1 MTGVQTCALPICF
14 PVTIGG
20 AGEIGMNLNLFGY
33 GKPGEYKWIIV
44 DIGVTFSD
52 DNIPGIEVIL
62 PNPEFIANQKE
73 NLLGIVL
80 THAHEDHV
88 GAIAHLWPMLECP
101 IYATPFTA
109 AIVREKFKELKINIG
124 SHLKIIKLGGNVKLG
139 AFDIDYVTLTH
150 SILEPNGLA
159 ITTPEGVV
167 LHTADWKI
175 DDDPLI
181 GDKTDVKKLSEL
193 GKKGVLAMVC
203 DSTNIFNLGSSGSE
217 SLVRTGLLTVLEKM
231 KNRIVITS
239 FASNVARMETVFK
252 VAEKIGRQVCLVGR
266 SMNRIYQLARQCN
279 YLQDIKNPVDVR
291 DAKKIPK
298 NKMVFLCTGSQG
310 EQRAALARIANGTHP
325 DLHLENGDNV
335 IFSSR
340 IIPGN
345 EKRLFKIFNDFS
357 KNNINV
363 LSEENS
369 MIHVSGH
376 PAREDLKKMYNWVK
390 PKILI
395 PVHGEQRHMAEHI
408 NFAKEMGVK
417 FPVKVNNGEIIRL
430 APGEPEVVDK
440 VTWGRV
446 YLDGKILI
454 DNDSKVLKDRRNIAA
469 NGYMEITVLISK
481 NGQLKNNPI
490 ITLKGIPLNEED
502 ESEIEYDLEDIVMD
516 TCKTFNLNNSKQEKN
531 LIDTL
536 KGNCRKL
543 INDKSGKKPLVNINL
558 VRL

>member
-1 MTGVQTCALPICF
+1 MVKSVHELVYCSL
-14 PVTIGG
+14 GG

-33 GKPGEYKWIIV
+33 GKPGEYKWIMV

-62 PNPEFIANQKE
+62 PNPEFIVDQRE

-109 AIVREKFKELKINIG
+109 AIVREKFKELKINIVN
-124 SHLKIIKLGGNVKLG
+124 HLKIVKLGGNVKLG
-139 AFDIDYVTLTH
+139 TFDIDYVTLTH
-150 SILEPNGLA
+150 SILEPSGLA
-159 ITTPEGVV
+159 ITTPEGVI

-181 GDKTDVKKLSEL
+181 GEKTDIEKLTDI

-217 SLVRTGLLTVLEKM
+217 SLVRTGLFTVLEKM
-231 KNRIVITS
+231 KNRVVITC

-279 YLQDIKNPVDVR
+279 YLQDIKVPIDVR
-291 DAKKIPK
+291 DSKKIPK
-298 NKMVFLCTGSQG
+298 NKIIFLCTGSQG

-325 DLHLENGDNV
+325 DLHLEKDDNV

-357 KNNINV
+357 KNDINV

-376 PAREDLKKMYNWVK
+376 PAREDLKKMYNWIK

-408 NFAKEMGVK
+408 NFAKEMGIK
-417 FPVKVNNGEIIRL
+417 FPIKASNGEIIRL
-430 APGEPEVVDK
+430 SPGEPKVIDK

-446 YLDGKILI
+446 YLDGKVLI
-454 DNDSKVLKDRRNIAA
+454 DNDSPVLKERKNMAA

-481 NGQLKNNPI
+481 NGQIKNNPV
-490 ITLKGIPLNEED
+490 ITIKGIPLIEED
-502 ESEIEYDLEDIVMD
+502 ASEIEYDLEDIVMD

-536 KGNCRKL
+536 RGNCRKL

>member
-1 MTGVQTCALPICF
+1 MAKGGQELVYCSL
-14 PVTIGG
+14 GG

-62 PNPEFIANQKE
+62 PNPEFIVNQKE

-124 SHLKIIKLGGNVKLG
+124 NHLKIVKLSGNVKLG
-139 AFDIDYVTLTH
+139 VFDIDYVTLTH

-159 ITTPEGVV
+159 ITTPEGLV
-167 LHTADWKI
+167 LHTADFKI

-181 GDKTDVKKLSEL
+181 GEKTDVKKLTEL
-193 GKKGVLAMVC
+193 GKKGVLAMIC
-203 DSTNIFNLGSSGSE
+203 DSTNIFNLGSTGSE
-217 SLVRTGLLTVLEKM
+217 SSVRTGLLTVLEKM

-279 YLQDIKNPVDVR
+279 YLQDIKVPIDVR

-298 NKMVFLCTGSQG
+298 NKIVFLCTGSQG

-325 DLHLENGDNV
+325 DLYLEKGDNV

-345 EKRLFKIFNDFS
+345 EKKLYKIFNDLS
-357 KNNINV
+357 KSEINV

-369 MIHVSGH
+369 IIHVSGH
-376 PAREDLKKMYNWVK
+376 PAREDLKKMYNWAK

-430 APGEPEVVDK
+430 APGEPQVIDK
-440 VTWGRV
+440 VTSGRV
-446 YLDGKILI
+446 YLDGKVLI
-454 DNDSKVLKDRRNIAA
+454 DNDSPVLKERRNMAA

-481 NGQLKNNPI
+481 NGQIKNNPI
-490 ITLKGIPLNEED
+490 ITLKGIPLIEED
-502 ESEIEYDLEDIVMD
+502 ESEIEYDLEDVVMD

-558 VRL
+558 VRF

>member
-1 MTGVQTCALPICF
+1 MAKSGQELVYCSL
-14 PVTIGG
+14 GG

-490 ITLKGIPLNEED
+490 ITLKGIPLNEYD

>member
-1 MTGVQTCALPICF
+1 MAKSGQELVYCSL
-14 PVTIGG
+14 GG

-502 ESEIEYDLEDIVMD
+502 ESEIEYDLEDVVMD

>member
-1 MTGVQTCALPICF
+1 MVKGGQELVYCSL
-14 PVTIGG
+14 GG

-62 PNPEFIANQKE
+62 PNPEFIADQKE

-124 SHLKIIKLGGNVKLG
+124 SHLKIVKLGGNVKLG

-181 GDKTDVKKLSEL
+181 GEKTDIKKLTEI

-217 SLVRTGLLTVLEKM
+217 SLVRTGLFTVLEKM

-279 YLQDIKNPVDVR
+279 YLQDIKVPIDVR
-291 DAKKIPK
+291 DSKKIPK
-298 NKMVFLCTGSQG
+298 NKIVFLCTGSQG

-325 DLHLENGDNV
+325 DLQLEKDDNV

-357 KNNINV
+357 KNDINV

-376 PAREDLKKMYNWVK
+376 PAREDLKKMYNWIK

-408 NFAKEMGVK
+408 NFAREMGVK
-417 FPVKVNNGEIIRL
+417 FPIKVSNGEIIRL
-430 APGEPEVVDK
+430 SPGEPKVVDK
-440 VTWGRV
+440 VTWGRI
-446 YLDGKILI
+446 YLDGKVLI
-454 DNDSKVLKDRRNIAA
+454 DNDSPVLKERRNMAA

-481 NGQLKNNPI
+481 NGQIKNNPV
-490 ITLKGIPLNEED
+490 ITLKGIPLIDED
-502 ESEIEYDLEDIVMD
+502 ASEIEYDLEDIVMD

>member
-1 MTGVQTCALPICF
+1 MAKGGQELVYCSL
-14 PVTIGG
+14 GG

-62 PNPEFIANQKE
+62 PNPEFIVNQKE

-109 AIVREKFKELKINIG
+109 AIIREKFKELKINIG
-124 SHLKIIKLGGNVKLG
+124 NHLKIVKLSGNVKLG
-139 AFDIDYVTLTH
+139 VFDIDYVTLTH

-159 ITTPEGVV
+159 ISTPEGLV
-167 LHTADWKI
+167 LHTADFKI

-181 GDKTDVKKLSEL
+181 GEKTDAKKLTEL
-193 GKKGVLAMVC
+193 GKKGVLAMIC
-203 DSTNIFNLGSSGSE
+203 DSTNIFNLGSTGSE
-217 SLVRTGLLTVLEKM
+217 SSVRTGLLTVLEKM

-279 YLQDIKNPVDVR
+279 YLQEIKVPIDVR

-298 NKMVFLCTGSQG
+298 NKIVFLCTGSQG

-325 DLHLENGDNV
+325 DLHLEKGDNV

-345 EKRLFKIFNDFS
+345 EKKLYKIFNDLS
-357 KNNINV
+357 KSEINV

-376 PAREDLKKMYNWVK
+376 PAREDLKKMYNWAK

-430 APGEPEVVDK
+430 APGEPQVIDK
-440 VTWGRV
+440 VTSGRV
-446 YLDGKILI
+446 YLDGKVLI
-454 DNDSKVLKDRRNIAA
+454 DNDSPVLKERRNMAA

-481 NGQLKNNPI
+481 NGQIKNNPI
-490 ITLKGIPLNEED
+490 ITLKGIPLIEED
-502 ESEIEYDLEDIVMD
+502 ESEIEYDLEDVVMD

-558 VRL
+558 VRF

>member
-1 MTGVQTCALPICF
+1 MAKGGQELVYCSL
-14 PVTIGG
+14 GG

-124 SHLKIIKLGGNVKLG
+124 SHLKIVKLGGNVKLG

-175 DDDPLI
+175 DEDPLI
-181 GDKTDVKKLSEL
+181 GEKTDVKKLTEL

-252 VAEKIGRQVCLVGR
+252 VAEKIGRHVCLVGR
-266 SMNRIYQLARQCN
+266 SMNRIYELARQCN
-279 YLQDIKNPVDVR
+279 YLQDIKVPIDVR
-291 DAKKIPK
+291 DSKKMPK

-325 DLHLENGDNV
+325 DLHLEKDDNV

-345 EKRLFKIFNDFS
+345 EKRLYKIFNDFS
-357 KNNINV
+357 KSEINV

-376 PAREDLKKMYNWVK
+376 PAREDLKKMYSWVK
-390 PKILI
+390 PKIVI

-417 FPVKVNNGEIIRL
+417 FPVKVSNGEIVRL
-430 APGEPEVVDK
+430 SPGEPQLVDK

-446 YLDGKILI
+446 YLDGKVLI
-454 DNDSKVLKDRRNIAA
+454 DNDSHVLKERRNMAA

-481 NGQLKNNPI
+481 NGQIKNNPI
-490 ITLKGIPLNEED
+490 ITLKGIPLIEED
-502 ESEIEYDLEDIVMD
+502 ESEIEYDLEDVVMD
-516 TCKTFNLNNSKQEKN
+516 TCKNFNLNNSKQEKN

-558 VRL
+558 VRF

>member
-1 MTGVQTCALPICF
+1 MAKSGQELVYCSL
-14 PVTIGG
+14 GG

-266 SMNRIYQLARQCN
+266 SMNRIYQIARQCN

>member
-1 MTGVQTCALPICF
+1 MVKGGQELVYCSL
-14 PVTIGG
+14 GG

-33 GKPGEYKWIIV
+33 WKPGEYKWIIV

-109 AIVREKFKELKINIG
+109 AIVREKFKEKKINIG
-124 SHLKIIKLGGNVKLG
+124 SHLKIVKLGGNVKLG

-175 DDDPLI
+175 DEDPLI
-181 GDKTDVKKLSEL
+181 GEKTDVKKLTEL

-252 VAEKIGRQVCLVGR
+252 VAEKIGRHVCLVGR
-266 SMNRIYQLARQCN
+266 SMNRIYELARQCN
-279 YLQDIKNPVDVR
+279 YLQDIKVPIDVR
-291 DAKKIPK
+291 DSKKMPK

-325 DLHLENGDNV
+325 DLHLEKDDNV

-345 EKRLFKIFNDFS
+345 EKRLYKIFNDFS
-357 KNNINV
+357 KSEINV

-417 FPVKVNNGEIIRL
+417 FPIKVSNGEIIRL
-430 APGEPEVVDK
+430 APGEPQVVDK
-440 VTWGRV
+440 VTSGRV
-446 YLDGKILI
+446 YLDGKVLI
-454 DNDSKVLKDRRNIAA
+454 DNDSPVLKERRNMAA

-481 NGQLKNNPI
+481 NGQIKNNPI
-490 ITLKGIPLNEED
+490 ITLKGIPFIEED
-502 ESEIEYDLEDIVMD
+502 ASEIEYDLEDVVMD
-516 TCKTFNLNNSKQEKN
+516 TCKSFNLNNSKQEKN

-543 INDKSGKKPLVNINL
+543 INDKSGKKPFVNINL
-558 VRL
+558 VRF

>member
-1 MTGVQTCALPICF
+1 MAKGGQELVYCSL
-14 PVTIGG
+14 GG

-109 AIVREKFKELKINIG
+109 AIVREKFKEKKINIG
-124 SHLKIIKLGGNVKLG
+124 SHLKIVKLGGNVKLG

-175 DDDPLI
+175 DEDPLI
-181 GDKTDVKKLSEL
+181 GEKTDVKKLTEL

-252 VAEKIGRQVCLVGR
+252 VAEKIGRHVCLVGR
-266 SMNRIYQLARQCN
+266 SMNRIYELARQCN
-279 YLQDIKNPVDVR
+279 YLQDIKVPIDVR
-291 DAKKIPK
+291 DSKKMPK

-325 DLHLENGDNV
+325 DLHLEKDDNV

-345 EKRLFKIFNDFS
+345 EKRLYKIFNDFS
-357 KNNINV
+357 KSEINV

-417 FPVKVNNGEIIRL
+417 FPIKVSNGEIIRL
-430 APGEPEVVDK
+430 APGEPQVVDK
-440 VTWGRV
+440 VTSGRV
-446 YLDGKILI
+446 YLDGKVLI
-454 DNDSKVLKDRRNIAA
+454 DNDSPVLKERRNMAA

-481 NGQLKNNPI
+481 NGQIKNNPI
-490 ITLKGIPLNEED
+490 ITLKGIPFIEED
-502 ESEIEYDLEDIVMD
+502 ASEIEYDLEDVVMD
-516 TCKTFNLNNSKQEKN
+516 TCKSFNLNNSKQEKN

-536 KGNCRKL
+536 KGNCRKI
-543 INDKSGKKPLVNINL
+543 INDKSGKKPFVNINL
-558 VRL
+558 VRF

>member
-1 MTGVQTCALPICF
+1 MAKSGQELVYCSL
-14 PVTIGG
+14 GG

-33 GKPGEYKWIIV
+33 GKPGDYKWIIV

-62 PNPEFIANQKE
+62 PNPEFIVNQKE

-109 AIVREKFKELKINIG
+109 AIVKEKFKEQKINIG
-124 SHLKIIKLGGNVKLG
+124 NHLKVVKLGGNVKLDE
-139 AFDIDYVTLTH
+139 FDIDYVTLTH
-150 SILEPNGLA
+150 SILEPCGLA
-159 ITTPEGVV
+159 ITTPEGIV

-175 DDDPLI
+175 DDNPLI
-181 GDKTDVKKLSEL
+181 GEKTDVKKLTEL

-252 VAEKIGRQVCLVGR
+252 VAEKIGRKVCLVGR
-266 SMNRIYQLARQCN
+266 SMGRIYQLARQCN
-279 YLQDIKNPVDVR
+279 YLQDIETPIDVR
-291 DAKKIPK
+291 DSKKIPK
-298 NKMVFLCTGSQG
+298 NKIIYLCTGSQG
-310 EQRAALARIANGTHP
+310 EQRAALSRIANGTHP
-325 DLHLENGDNV
+325 DVHLEKNDNV

-357 KNNINV
+357 KSEIQV

-376 PAREDLKKMYNWVK
+376 PAREDLKKMYGWVK
-390 PKILI
+390 PKIAI

-417 FPVKVNNGEIIRL
+417 YPVKINNGEIVRL
-430 APGEPEVVDK
+430 APGEPQVVDK
-440 VTWGRV
+440 VTWGRI
-446 YLDGKILI
+446 YLDGKVLI
-454 DNDSKVLKDRRNIAA
+454 TNDSQILKERRNMAA
-469 NGYMEITVLISK
+469 NGYMEITILIK
-481 NGQLKNNPI
+481 NGQIKNNPI
-490 ITLKGIPLNEED
+490 ITLKGIPLLEED
-502 ESEIEYDLEDIVMD
+502 AAEIEYDLEDIVMD
-516 TCKTFNLNNSKQEKN
+516 TCKTFNLNNSKQERN
-531 LIDTL
+531 IIDTL

-543 INDKSGKKPLVNINL
+543 ISEKSGKKPLVNINL
-558 VRL
+558 IRL

>member
-1 MTGVQTCALPICF
+1 MAKGGQELVYCSL
-14 PVTIGG
+14 GG

-33 GKPGEYKWIIV
+33 GKPGEYKWIVV

-124 SHLKIIKLGGNVKLG
+124 SHLKIVKLGGNVKLG

-181 GDKTDVKKLSEL
+181 GEKTDVKKLTEL

-217 SLVRTGLLTVLEKM
+217 SLVRTGLSTVLEKM

-279 YLQDIKNPVDVR
+279 YLQDIKVPIDVR

-325 DLHLENGDNV
+325 DLHLEKDDNV

-345 EKRLFKIFNDFS
+345 EKRLYKIFNDFS
-357 KNNINV
+357 KSEINV

-376 PAREDLKKMYNWVK
+376 PAREDLKKMYSWVK
-390 PKILI
+390 PKIVI

-417 FPVKVNNGEIIRL
+417 FPVKVSNGEIIRL
-430 APGEPEVVDK
+430 APGEPQVVDK

-446 YLDGKILI
+446 YLDGKVLI
-454 DNDSKVLKDRRNIAA
+454 DNDSHVLKERRNMAA

-481 NGQLKNNPI
+481 NGQIKNNPI
-490 ITLKGIPLNEED
+490 ITLKGIPLIQED
-502 ESEIEYDLEDIVMD
+502 ESEIEYDLEDVVMD
-516 TCKTFNLNNSKQEKN
+516 TCKNFNLNNSKQEKN

-558 VRL
+558 VRF

>member
-1 MTGVQTCALPICF
+1 MVKGGQELVYCSL
-14 PVTIGG
+14 GG

-62 PNPEFIANQKE
+62 PNPEFIVDQKE

-124 SHLKIIKLGGNVKLG
+124 SHLKIVKLGGNVKLEH
-139 AFDIDYVTLTH
+139 FDIDYVTLTH

-181 GDKTDVKKLSEL
+181 GEKTDVKKLTDI

-217 SLVRTGLLTVLEKM
+217 NLVRTGLFTVLEKM

-252 VAEKIGRQVCLVGR
+252 VAEKVGRQVCLVGR

-279 YLQDIKNPVDVR
+279 YLQDIKVPIDVR
-291 DAKKIPK
+291 DSKKIPK
-298 NKMVFLCTGSQG
+298 NKIVFLCTGSQG

-325 DLHLENGDNV
+325 DLQLEKDDNV

-357 KNNINV
+357 KNDINV

-376 PAREDLKKMYNWVK
+376 PAREDLKKMYNWIK

-417 FPVKVNNGEIIRL
+417 FPIKVSNGEIIRL
-430 APGEPEVVDK
+430 SPGEPKVIDK

-446 YLDGKILI
+446 YLDGKVLI
-454 DNDSKVLKDRRNIAA
+454 DNDSPVLKERRNMAA

-481 NGQLKNNPI
+481 NGQIKNNPV
-490 ITLKGIPLNEED
+490 ITLKGIPLIEED
-502 ESEIEYDLEDIVMD
+502 ASEIEYDLEDIVMN

>member
-1 MTGVQTCALPICF
+1 MAKGGQELVYCSL
-14 PVTIGG
+14 GG

-109 AIVREKFKELKINIG
+109 AIVREKFKEKKINIG
-124 SHLKIIKLGGNVKLG
+124 SHLKIVKLGGNVKLG

-175 DDDPLI
+175 DEDPLI
-181 GDKTDVKKLSEL
+181 GEKTDVKKLTEL

-252 VAEKIGRQVCLVGR
+252 VAEKIGRHVCLVGR
-266 SMNRIYQLARQCN
+266 SMNRIYELARQCN
-279 YLQDIKNPVDVR
+279 YLQDIKVPIDVR
-291 DAKKIPK
+291 DSKKMPK

-325 DLHLENGDNV
+325 DLHLEKDDNV

-345 EKRLFKIFNDFS
+345 EKRLYKIFNDFS
-357 KNNINV
+357 KSEINV

-417 FPVKVNNGEIIRL
+417 FPIKVSNGEIIRL
-430 APGEPEVVDK
+430 APGEPQVVDK
-440 VTWGRV
+440 VTSGRV
-446 YLDGKILI
+446 YLDGKVLI
-454 DNDSKVLKDRRNIAA
+454 DNDSPVLKERRNMAA

-481 NGQLKNNPI
+481 NSQIKNNPI
-490 ITLKGIPLNEED
+490 ITLKGIPFIDED
-502 ESEIEYDLEDIVMD
+502 ASEIEYDLEDVVMD
-516 TCKTFNLNNSKQEKN
+516 TCKSFNLNNSKQEKN

-543 INDKSGKKPLVNINL
+543 INDKSGKKPFVNINL
-558 VRL
+558 VRF

>member
-1 MTGVQTCALPICF
+1 MAKGGQELVYCSL
-14 PVTIGG
+14 GG

-33 GKPGEYKWIIV
+33 GKPGEYKWIVV

-175 DDDPLI
+175 DEDPLI
-181 GDKTDVKKLSEL
+181 GEKTDVKKLTEL

-279 YLQDIKNPVDVR
+279 YLQDIKVPIDVR

-325 DLHLENGDNV
+325 DLHLEKDDNV

-345 EKRLFKIFNDFS
+345 EKRLYKIFNDFS
-357 KNNINV
+357 KSEINV

-376 PAREDLKKMYNWVK
+376 PAREDLKKMYSWVK
-390 PKILI
+390 PKIVI

-417 FPVKVNNGEIIRL
+417 FPVKVSNGEIIRL
-430 APGEPEVVDK
+430 APGEPQVVDK

-446 YLDGKILI
+446 YLDGKVLI
-454 DNDSKVLKDRRNIAA
+454 DNDSHVLKERRNMAA

-481 NGQLKNNPI
+481 NGQIKNNPI
-490 ITLKGIPLNEED
+490 ITLKGIPLIQED
-502 ESEIEYDLEDIVMD
+502 ESEIEYDLEDVVMD
-516 TCKTFNLNNSKQEKN
+516 TCKNFNLNNSKQEKN

-558 VRL
+558 VRF

>member
-1 MTGVQTCALPICF
+1 MAKGGQELVYCSL
-14 PVTIGG
+14 GG

-33 GKPGEYKWIIV
+33 GKPGEYKWIVV

-124 SHLKIIKLGGNVKLG
+124 SHLKIVKLGGNVKLG

-181 GDKTDVKKLSEL
+181 GEKTDVKKLTEL

-279 YLQDIKNPVDVR
+279 YLQDIKVPIDVR

-325 DLHLENGDNV
+325 DLHLEKDDNV

-345 EKRLFKIFNDFS
+345 EKRLYKIFNDFS
-357 KNNINV
+357 KSEINV

-376 PAREDLKKMYNWVK
+376 PAREDLKKMYSWVK
-390 PKILI
+390 PKIVI

-417 FPVKVNNGEIIRL
+417 FPVKVSNGEIIRL
-430 APGEPEVVDK
+430 APGEPQVVDK

-446 YLDGKILI
+446 YLDGKVLI
-454 DNDSKVLKDRRNIAA
+454 DNDSHVLKERRNMAA

-481 NGQLKNNPI
+481 NGQIKNNPI
-490 ITLKGIPLNEED
+490 ITLKGIPLIEED
-502 ESEIEYDLEDIVMD
+502 ESEIEYDLEDVVMD
-516 TCKTFNLNNSKQEKN
+516 TCKNFNLNNSKQEKN

-558 VRL
+558 VRF

>member
-1 MTGVQTCALPICF
+1 MVKGGQELVYCSL
-14 PVTIGG
+14 GG

-62 PNPEFIANQKE
+62 PNPEFIVDQKE

-124 SHLKIIKLGGNVKLG
+124 SHLKIVKLGGNVKLQH
-139 AFDIDYVTLTH
+139 FDIDYVTLTH

-181 GDKTDVKKLSEL
+181 GEKTDVKKLTDI

-217 SLVRTGLLTVLEKM
+217 NLVRTGLFTVLEKM

-252 VAEKIGRQVCLVGR
+252 VAEKVGRQVCLVGR

-279 YLQDIKNPVDVR
+279 YLQDIKVPIDVR
-291 DAKKIPK
+291 DSKKIPK
-298 NKMVFLCTGSQG
+298 NKIVFLCTGSQG

-325 DLHLENGDNV
+325 DLQLEKDDNV

-357 KNNINV
+357 KNDINV

-376 PAREDLKKMYNWVK
+376 PAREDLKKMYNWIK

-417 FPVKVNNGEIIRL
+417 FPIKVSNGEIIRL
-430 APGEPEVVDK
+430 SPGEPKVIDK

-446 YLDGKILI
+446 YLDGKVLI
-454 DNDSKVLKDRRNIAA
+454 DNDSPVLKERRNMAA

-481 NGQLKNNPI
+481 NGQIKNNPV
-490 ITLKGIPLNEED
+490 ITLKGIPLIEED
-502 ESEIEYDLEDIVMD
+502 ASEIEYDLEDIVMN

>member
-1 MTGVQTCALPICF
+1 MAKGGQELVFCSL
-14 PVTIGG
+14 GG

-88 GAIAHLWPMLECP
+88 GAIAHLWPLLECP

-109 AIVREKFKELKINIG
+109 AIVKEKFKELKINIG
-124 SHLKIIKLGGNVKLG
+124 SHLKIVKLGGNVKLG

-175 DDDPLI
+175 DENPLI
-181 GDKTDVKKLSEL
+181 GEKTDVKKLTEI

-279 YLQDIKNPVDVR
+279 YLQDIKVPVDVR

-298 NKMVFLCTGSQG
+298 NKIVFLCTGSQG

-325 DLHLENGDNV
+325 DLHLEKDDNV

-357 KNNINV
+357 KNDINV

-376 PAREDLKKMYNWVK
+376 PAREDLKKMYSWVK

-408 NFAKEMGVK
+408 NFAKDMGIK
-417 FPVKVNNGEIIRL
+417 FPVKVSNGEILRL
-430 APGEPEVVDK
+430 APGEPVVVDK

-446 YLDGKILI
+446 YLDGKVLI
-454 DNDSKVLKDRRNIAA
+454 DNDSPVLKERRNMAA

-481 NGQLKNNPI
+481 NGQIKNNPI
-490 ITLKGIPLNEED
+490 VTLKGIPLIEED
-502 ESEIEYDLEDIVMD
+502 ASEIEYDLEDVVMD

-543 INDKSGKKPLVNINL
+543 INEKSGKKPLVNINL

>member
-1 MTGVQTCALPICF
+1 MAKGGQELVYCSL
-14 PVTIGG
+14 GG

-33 GKPGEYKWIIV
+33 GKPGEYKWIVV

-181 GDKTDVKKLSEL
+181 GEKTDVKKLTEL

-279 YLQDIKNPVDVR
+279 YLQDIKVPIDVR

-325 DLHLENGDNV
+325 DLHLEKDDNV

-345 EKRLFKIFNDFS
+345 EKRLYKIFNDFS
-357 KNNINV
+357 KSEINV

-376 PAREDLKKMYNWVK
+376 PAREDLKKMYSWVK
-390 PKILI
+390 PKIVI

-417 FPVKVNNGEIIRL
+417 FPVKVSNGEIIRL
-430 APGEPEVVDK
+430 APGEPQVVDK

-446 YLDGKILI
+446 YLDGKVLI
-454 DNDSKVLKDRRNIAA
+454 DNDSHVLKERRNMAA

-481 NGQLKNNPI
+481 NGQIKNNPI
-490 ITLKGIPLNEED
+490 ITLKGIPLIEED
-502 ESEIEYDLEDIVMD
+502 ESEIEYDLEDVVMD
-516 TCKTFNLNNSKQEKN
+516 TCKNFNLNNSKQEKN

-558 VRL
+558 VRF

>member
-1 MTGVQTCALPICF
+1 MAKGGQELVYCSL
-14 PVTIGG
+14 GG

-109 AIVREKFKELKINIG
+109 AIVREKFKEKKINIG
-124 SHLKIIKLGGNVKLG
+124 SHLKIVKLGGNVKLG

-175 DDDPLI
+175 DEDPLI
-181 GDKTDVKKLSEL
+181 GEKTDVKKLTEL
-193 GKKGVLAMVC
+193 GKKGVLAMIC

-252 VAEKIGRQVCLVGR
+252 VAEKIGRHVCLVGR
-266 SMNRIYQLARQCN
+266 SMNRIYELARQCN
-279 YLQDIKNPVDVR
+279 YLQDIKVPIDVR
-291 DAKKIPK
+291 DSKKMPK

-325 DLHLENGDNV
+325 DLHLEKDDNV

-345 EKRLFKIFNDFS
+345 EKRLYKIFNDFS
-357 KNNINV
+357 KSEINV

-417 FPVKVNNGEIIRL
+417 FPIKVSNGEIIRL
-430 APGEPEVVDK
+430 APGEPQVVDK
-440 VTWGRV
+440 VTSGRV
-446 YLDGKILI
+446 YLDGKVLI
-454 DNDSKVLKDRRNIAA
+454 DNDSPVLKDRRNMAA

-481 NGQLKNNPI
+481 NGQIKNNPI
-490 ITLKGIPLNEED
+490 ITLKGIPFIDED
-502 ESEIEYDLEDIVMD
+502 ASEIEYDLEDVVMD
-516 TCKTFNLNNSKQEKN
+516 TCKSFNLNNSKQEKN

-543 INDKSGKKPLVNINL
+543 INDKSGKKPFVNINL
-558 VRL
+558 VRF

>member
-1 MTGVQTCALPICF
+1 MVKGGQELVYCSL
-14 PVTIGG
+14 GG

-62 PNPEFIANQKE
+62 PNPEFIADQKE

-124 SHLKIIKLGGNVKLG
+124 SHLKIVKLGGNVKLG

-181 GDKTDVKKLSEL
+181 GEKTDIKKLTEI

-217 SLVRTGLLTVLEKM
+217 SLVRTGLFTVLEKM

-279 YLQDIKNPVDVR
+279 YLQDIKVPIDVR
-291 DAKKIPK
+291 DSKKIPK
-298 NKMVFLCTGSQG
+298 NKIVFLCTGSQG

-325 DLHLENGDNV
+325 DLQLEKDDNV

-357 KNNINV
+357 KNDINV

-376 PAREDLKKMYNWVK
+376 PAREDLKKMYNWIK

-417 FPVKVNNGEIIRL
+417 FPIKVSNGEIIRL
-430 APGEPEVVDK
+430 SPGEPKVVDK

-446 YLDGKILI
+446 YLDGKVLI
-454 DNDSKVLKDRRNIAA
+454 DNDSPVLKERRNMAA

-481 NGQLKNNPI
+481 NGQIKNNPV
-490 ITLKGIPLNEED
+490 ITLKGIPLIDED
-502 ESEIEYDLEDIVMD
+502 ASEIEYDLEDIVMD

>member
-1 MTGVQTCALPICF
+1 MVKGGQELVYCSL
-14 PVTIGG
+14 GG

-62 PNPEFIANQKE
+62 PNPEFIVDQKE

-124 SHLKIIKLGGNVKLG
+124 SHLKIVKLGGNVKLEH
-139 AFDIDYVTLTH
+139 FDIDYVTLTH

-181 GDKTDVKKLSEL
+181 GEKTDVKKLTDI

-217 SLVRTGLLTVLEKM
+217 NLVRTGLFTVLEKM

-252 VAEKIGRQVCLVGR
+252 VAEKVGRQVCLVGR

-279 YLQDIKNPVDVR
+279 YLQDIKAPIDVR
-291 DAKKIPK
+291 DSKKIPK
-298 NKMVFLCTGSQG
+298 NKIVFLCTGSQG

-325 DLHLENGDNV
+325 DLQLEKDDNV

-357 KNNINV
+357 KNDINV

-376 PAREDLKKMYNWVK
+376 PAREDLKKMYNWIK

-417 FPVKVNNGEIIRL
+417 FPIKVSNGEIIRL
-430 APGEPEVVDK
+430 SPGEPKVIDK

-446 YLDGKILI
+446 YLDGNVLI
-454 DNDSKVLKDRRNIAA
+454 DNDSPVLKERRNMAA

-481 NGQLKNNPI
+481 NGQIKNNPV
-490 ITLKGIPLNEED
+490 ITLKGIPLIEED
-502 ESEIEYDLEDIVMD
+502 ASEIEYDLEDIVMN

>member
-1 MTGVQTCALPICF
+1 MAKGGQELVYCSL
-14 PVTIGG
+14 GG

-109 AIVREKFKELKINIG
+109 AIVREKFKEKKINIG
-124 SHLKIIKLGGNVKLG
+124 SHLKIVKLGGNVKLG

-175 DDDPLI
+175 DEDPLI
-181 GDKTDVKKLSEL
+181 GEKTDVKKLTEL

-252 VAEKIGRQVCLVGR
+252 VAEKIGRHVCLVGR
-266 SMNRIYQLARQCN
+266 SMNRIYELARQCN
-279 YLQDIKNPVDVR
+279 YLQDIKVPIDVR
-291 DAKKIPK
+291 DSKKMPK

-325 DLHLENGDNV
+325 DLHLEKDDNV

-345 EKRLFKIFNDFS
+345 EKRLYKIFNDFS
-357 KNNINV
+357 KSEINV

-408 NFAKEMGVK
+408 NFAKKMGVK
-417 FPVKVNNGEIIRL
+417 FPIKVSNGEIIRL
-430 APGEPEVVDK
+430 APGEPQVVDK
-440 VTWGRV
+440 VTSGRV
-446 YLDGKILI
+446 YLDGKVLI
-454 DNDSKVLKDRRNIAA
+454 DNDSPVLKERRNMAA

-481 NGQLKNNPI
+481 NGQIKNNPI
-490 ITLKGIPLNEED
+490 ITLKGIPFIEED
-502 ESEIEYDLEDIVMD
+502 ASEIEYDLEDVVMD
-516 TCKTFNLNNSKQEKN
+516 TCKSFNLNNSKQEKN

-536 KGNCRKL
+536 KGNCRKI
-543 INDKSGKKPLVNINL
+543 INDKSGKKPFVNINL
-558 VRL
+558 VRF

>member
-1 MTGVQTCALPICF
+1 MVKGGQELVYCSL
-14 PVTIGG
+14 GG

-62 PNPEFIANQKE
+62 PNPEFIVDQKE

-124 SHLKIIKLGGNVKLG
+124 SHLKIVKLGGNVKLEH
-139 AFDIDYVTLTH
+139 FDIDYVTLTH

-181 GDKTDVKKLSEL
+181 GEKTDVKKLTDI

-217 SLVRTGLLTVLEKM
+217 NLVRTGLFTVLEKM

-252 VAEKIGRQVCLVGR
+252 VAEKVGRQVCLVGR

-279 YLQDIKNPVDVR
+279 YLQDIKVPIDVR
-291 DAKKIPK
+291 DSKKIPK
-298 NKMVFLCTGSQG
+298 NKIVFLCTGSQG

-325 DLHLENGDNV
+325 DLQLEKDDNV

-357 KNNINV
+357 KNDINV

-376 PAREDLKKMYNWVK
+376 PAREDLKKMYNWIK

-417 FPVKVNNGEIIRL
+417 FPIKVSNGEIIRL
-430 APGEPEVVDK
+430 SPGEPKVIDK

-446 YLDGKILI
+446 YLDGKVLI
-454 DNDSKVLKDRRNIAA
+454 DNDSPVLKERRNMAA

-481 NGQLKNNPI
+481 NGQIKNNPV
-490 ITLKGIPLNEED
+490 ITLKGIPLIEED
-502 ESEIEYDLEDIVMD
+502 ASEIEYELEDIVMN

>member
-1 MTGVQTCALPICF
+1 MAKGGQELVYCSL
-14 PVTIGG
+14 GG

-62 PNPEFIANQKE
+62 PNPEFIVNQKE

-124 SHLKIIKLGGNVKLG
+124 NHLKIVKLSGNVKLG
-139 AFDIDYVTLTH
+139 VFDIDYVTLTH

-159 ITTPEGVV
+159 ISTPEGLV
-167 LHTADWKI
+167 LHTADFKI

-181 GDKTDVKKLSEL
+181 GEKTDVKKLTEL
-193 GKKGVLAMVC
+193 GKKGVLAMIC
-203 DSTNIFNLGSSGSE
+203 DSTNIFNLGSTGSE
-217 SLVRTGLLTVLEKM
+217 SSVRTGLLTVLEKM

-279 YLQDIKNPVDVR
+279 YLQEIKVPIDVR

-298 NKMVFLCTGSQG
+298 NKIVFLCTGSQG

-325 DLHLENGDNV
+325 DLYLEKGDNV

-345 EKRLFKIFNDFS
+345 EKKLYKIFNDLS
-357 KNNINV
+357 KSEINV

-369 MIHVSGH
+369 IIHVSGH
-376 PAREDLKKMYNWVK
+376 PAREDLKKMYNWAK

-430 APGEPEVVDK
+430 APGEPQVIDK
-440 VTWGRV
+440 VTSGRV
-446 YLDGKILI
+446 YLDGKVLI
-454 DNDSKVLKDRRNIAA
+454 DNDSPVLKERRNMAA

-481 NGQLKNNPI
+481 NGQIKNNPI
-490 ITLKGIPLNEED
+490 ITLKGIPMIEED
-502 ESEIEYDLEDIVMD
+502 ESEIEYDLEDVVMD

-558 VRL
+558 VRF

>member
-1 MTGVQTCALPICF
+1 MAKGGQELVYCSL
-14 PVTIGG
+14 GG

-33 GKPGEYKWIIV
+33 GKPGEYKWIVV

-181 GDKTDVKKLSEL
+181 GEKTDVKKLTEL

-217 SLVRTGLLTVLEKM
+217 SLVRTGLLNVLEKM

-279 YLQDIKNPVDVR
+279 YLQDIKVPIDVR

-325 DLHLENGDNV
+325 DLHLEKDDNV

-345 EKRLFKIFNDFS
+345 EKRLYKIFNDFS
-357 KNNINV
+357 KSEINV

-376 PAREDLKKMYNWVK
+376 PAREDLKKMYSWVK
-390 PKILI
+390 PKIVI

-417 FPVKVNNGEIIRL
+417 FPVKVSNGEIIRL
-430 APGEPEVVDK
+430 APGEPQVVDK

-446 YLDGKILI
+446 YLDGKVLI
-454 DNDSKVLKDRRNIAA
+454 DNDSHVLKERRNMAA

-481 NGQLKNNPI
+481 NGQIKNNPI
-490 ITLKGIPLNEED
+490 ITLKGIPLIQED
-502 ESEIEYDLEDIVMD
+502 ESEIEYDLEDVVMD
-516 TCKTFNLNNSKQEKN
+516 TCKNFNLNNSKQEKN

-558 VRL
+558 VRF

>member
-1 MTGVQTCALPICF
+1 MAKGGQELVFCSL
-14 PVTIGG
+14 GG

-88 GAIAHLWPMLECP
+88 GAIAHLWPLLECP

-109 AIVREKFKELKINIG
+109 AIVKEKFKELKINIG
-124 SHLKIIKLGGNVKLG
+124 SYLKIVKLGGNVKLG

-175 DDDPLI
+175 DEDPLI
-181 GDKTDVKKLSEL
+181 GEKTDVKKLTEL

-279 YLQDIKNPVDVR
+279 YLQDIKVPIDVR

-325 DLHLENGDNV
+325 DLHLEKDDNV

-357 KNNINV
+357 KNDINV

-376 PAREDLKKMYNWVK
+376 PAREDLKKMYSWVK

-408 NFAKEMGVK
+408 SFAKEMGVK
-417 FPVKVNNGEIIRL
+417 FPVKVSNGEILRL

-446 YLDGKILI
+446 YLDGKVLI
-454 DNDSKVLKDRRNIAA
+454 DNDSPVLKERRNMAA

-481 NGQLKNNPI
+481 NGQIKNNPI
-490 ITLKGIPLNEED
+490 VTLKGIPLIEED
-502 ESEIEYDLEDIVMD
+502 ASEIEYDLEDVVMD

-536 KGNCRKL
+536 KGNCLKL

>member
-1 MTGVQTCALPICF
+1 MAKGGQELVYCSL
-14 PVTIGG
+14 GG

-62 PNPEFIANQKE
+62 PNPEFIVNQKE

-124 SHLKIIKLGGNVKLG
+124 NHLKIVKLSGNVKLG
-139 AFDIDYVTLTH
+139 VFDIDYVTLTH

-159 ITTPEGVV
+159 ISTPEGLV
-167 LHTADWKI
+167 LHTADFKI

-181 GDKTDVKKLSEL
+181 GEKTDVKKLTEL
-193 GKKGVLAMVC
+193 GKKGVLAMIC
-203 DSTNIFNLGSSGSE
+203 DSTNIFNLGSTGSE
-217 SLVRTGLLTVLEKM
+217 SSVRTGLLTVLEKM

-279 YLQDIKNPVDVR
+279 YLQDIKVPIDVR

-298 NKMVFLCTGSQG
+298 NKIVFLCTGSQG

-325 DLHLENGDNV
+325 DLHLEKGDNV

-345 EKRLFKIFNDFS
+345 ERKI
-357 KNNINV
+357 I
-363 LSEENS
+363 
-369 MIHVSGH
+369 
-376 PAREDLKKMYNWVK
+376 
-390 PKILI
+390 
-395 PVHGEQRHMAEHI
+395 Q
-408 NFAKEMGVK
+408 NF
-417 FPVKVNNGEIIRL
+417 
-430 APGEPEVVDK
+430 
-440 VTWGRV
+440 
-446 YLDGKILI
+446 
-454 DNDSKVLKDRRNIAA
+454 
-469 NGYMEITVLISK
+469 
-481 NGQLKNNPI
+481 
-490 ITLKGIPLNEED
+490 
-502 ESEIEYDLEDIVMD
+502 
-516 TCKTFNLNNSKQEKN
+516 
-531 LIDTL
+531 
-536 KGNCRKL
+536 
-543 INDKSGKKPLVNINL
+543 
-558 VRL
+558 

>member
-1 MTGVQTCALPICF
+1 MAKGGQELVFCSL
-14 PVTIGG
+14 GG

-88 GAIAHLWPMLECP
+88 GAIAHLWPLLECP

-109 AIVREKFKELKINIG
+109 AIVKEKFKELKINIG
-124 SHLKIIKLGGNVKLG
+124 SHLKIVKLGKNVKLG
-139 AFDIDYVTLTH
+139 DFDIDYVTLTH

-175 DDDPLI
+175 DEDPLI
-181 GDKTDVKKLSEL
+181 GEKTDVKKLTEL

-279 YLQDIKNPVDVR
+279 YLQDIKVPIDVR

-325 DLHLENGDNV
+325 DLHLEKDDNV

-357 KNNINV
+357 KNDINV

-376 PAREDLKKMYNWVK
+376 PAREDLKKMYSWVK

-408 NFAKEMGVK
+408 SFAKEMGVK
-417 FPVKVNNGEIIRL
+417 FPVKVSNGEILRL

-446 YLDGKILI
+446 YLDGKVLI
-454 DNDSKVLKDRRNIAA
+454 DNDSPVLKERRNMAA

-481 NGQLKNNPI
+481 NGQIKNNPI
-490 ITLKGIPLNEED
+490 VTLKGIPLIEED
-502 ESEIEYDLEDIVMD
+502 ASEIEYDLEDVVMD

>member
-1 MTGVQTCALPICF
+1 MVKGGQELVYCSL
-14 PVTIGG
+14 GG

-62 PNPEFIANQKE
+62 PNPEFIADQKE

-124 SHLKIIKLGGNVKLG
+124 SHLKIVKLGGNVKLG

-181 GDKTDVKKLSEL
+181 GEKTDIKKLTEI

-217 SLVRTGLLTVLEKM
+217 SLVRTGLFTVLEKM
-231 KNRIVITS
+231 KNRVVITS

-279 YLQDIKNPVDVR
+279 YLQDIKVPIDVR
-291 DAKKIPK
+291 DSKKIPK
-298 NKMVFLCTGSQG
+298 NKIVFLCTGSQG

-325 DLHLENGDNV
+325 DLQLEKDDNV

-345 EKRLFKIFNDFS
+345 EKKLFKIFNDFS
-357 KNNINV
+357 KNDINV

-376 PAREDLKKMYNWVK
+376 PAREDLKKMYNWIK

-417 FPVKVNNGEIIRL
+417 FPIKVSNGEIIRL
-430 APGEPEVVDK
+430 SPGEPKVVDK

-446 YLDGKILI
+446 YLDGKVLI
-454 DNDSKVLKDRRNIAA
+454 DNDSPVLKERRNMAA

-481 NGQLKNNPI
+481 NGQIKNNPV
-490 ITLKGIPLNEED
+490 ITLKGIPLIDED
-502 ESEIEYDLEDIVMD
+502 ASEIEYDLEDIVMD

>member
-1 MTGVQTCALPICF
+1 MAKSGQELVYCSL
-14 PVTIGG
+14 GG

-376 PAREDLKKMYNWVK
+376 PAREDLKKMYIWVK

>member
-1 MTGVQTCALPICF
+1 MAKGGQELVYCSL
-14 PVTIGG
+14 GG

-33 GKPGEYKWIIV
+33 GKPGEYKWIVV

-124 SHLKIIKLGGNVKLG
+124 SHLKIVKLGGNVKLG

-181 GDKTDVKKLSEL
+181 GEKTDVKKLTEL

-279 YLQDIKNPVDVR
+279 YLQDIKVPIDVR

-325 DLHLENGDNV
+325 DLHLEKDDNV

-345 EKRLFKIFNDFS
+345 EKRLYKIFNDFS
-357 KNNINV
+357 KSEINV

-376 PAREDLKKMYNWVK
+376 PAREDLKKMYSWVK
-390 PKILI
+390 PKIVI

-417 FPVKVNNGEIIRL
+417 FPVKVSNGEIIRL
-430 APGEPEVVDK
+430 APGEPQVVDK

-446 YLDGKILI
+446 YLDGKVLI
-454 DNDSKVLKDRRNIAA
+454 DNDSHVLKERRSMAA

-481 NGQLKNNPI
+481 NGQIKNNPI
-490 ITLKGIPLNEED
+490 ITLKGIPLIQED
-502 ESEIEYDLEDIVMD
+502 ESEIEYDLEDVVMD
-516 TCKTFNLNNSKQEKN
+516 TCKNFNLNNSKQEKN

-558 VRL
+558 VRF

>member
-1 MTGVQTCALPICF
+1 MVKGGQELVYCSL
-14 PVTIGG
+14 GG

-109 AIVREKFKELKINIG
+109 AIVREKFKEKKINIG
-124 SHLKIIKLGGNVKLG
+124 SHLKIVKLGGNVKLG

-175 DDDPLI
+175 DEDPLI
-181 GDKTDVKKLSEL
+181 GEKTDVKKLTEL

-217 SLVRTGLLTVLEKM
+217 SLVRTGLLTILEKM

-252 VAEKIGRQVCLVGR
+252 VSEKIGRHVCLVGR
-266 SMNRIYQLARQCN
+266 SMNRIYELARQCN
-279 YLQDIKNPVDVR
+279 YLQDIKVPIDVR
-291 DAKKIPK
+291 DSKKMPK

-325 DLHLENGDNV
+325 DLHLEKDDNV

-345 EKRLFKIFNDFS
+345 EKRLYKIFNDFS
-357 KNNINV
+357 KSEINV

-417 FPVKVNNGEIIRL
+417 FPIKVNNGEIIRL
-430 APGEPEVVDK
+430 APGEPQVIDK
-440 VTWGRV
+440 VTSGRV
-446 YLDGKILI
+446 YLDGKVLI
-454 DNDSKVLKDRRNIAA
+454 DNDSPVLKERRNMAA

-481 NGQLKNNPI
+481 NGQIKNNPI
-490 ITLKGIPLNEED
+490 ITLKGIPFIEED
-502 ESEIEYDLEDIVMD
+502 ASEIEYDLEDVVMD
-516 TCKTFNLNNSKQEKN
+516 TCKNFNLNNSKQEKN

-543 INDKSGKKPLVNINL
+543 INDKSGKKPFVNINL
-558 VRL
+558 VRF

>member
-1 MTGVQTCALPICF
+1 MVKGGQELVYCSL
-14 PVTIGG
+14 GG

-62 PNPEFIANQKE
+62 PNPEFIVDQKE

-109 AIVREKFKELKINIG
+109 AIVREKFKELKINIS
-124 SHLKIIKLGGNVKLG
+124 SHLKIVKLGGNVKLG

-181 GDKTDVKKLSEL
+181 GEKTDIKKLTEI

-217 SLVRTGLLTVLEKM
+217 SLVRTGLFTVLEKM

-252 VAEKIGRQVCLVGR
+252 VAEKVGRQVCLVGR

-279 YLQDIKNPVDVR
+279 YLQDIKVPIDVR
-291 DAKKIPK
+291 DTKKIPK
-298 NKMVFLCTGSQG
+298 NKIVFLCTGSQG

-325 DLHLENGDNV
+325 DLQLEKDDNV

-357 KNNINV
+357 KNDINV

-376 PAREDLKKMYNWVK
+376 PAREDLKKMYNWIK

-395 PVHGEQRHMAEHI
+395 PVHGEQRHMTEHI
-408 NFAKEMGVK
+408 HFAKEMGVK
-417 FPVKVNNGEIIRL
+417 FPIKVSNGEIIRL
-430 APGEPEVVDK
+430 SPGEPKVVDK

-446 YLDGKILI
+446 YLDGKVLI
-454 DNDSKVLKDRRNIAA
+454 DNDSPVLKERRNMAA

-481 NGQLKNNPI
+481 NGQIKNNPV
-490 ITLKGIPLNEED
+490 ITLKGIPLIDED
-502 ESEIEYDLEDIVMD
+502 INEIEYDLEDIVMD

>member
-1 MTGVQTCALPICF
+1 MVKGGQELVYCSL
-14 PVTIGG
+14 GG

-62 PNPEFIANQKE
+62 PNPEFIADQKE

-124 SHLKIIKLGGNVKLG
+124 SHLKIVKLGGNVKLG

-181 GDKTDVKKLSEL
+181 GEKTDIKKLTEI

-217 SLVRTGLLTVLEKM
+217 SLVRTGLFTVLEKM

-279 YLQDIKNPVDVR
+279 YLQDIKVPIDVR
-291 DAKKIPK
+291 DSKKIPK
-298 NKMVFLCTGSQG
+298 NKIVFLCTGSQG

-325 DLHLENGDNV
+325 DLQLEKDDNV

-357 KNNINV
+357 KNDINV

-376 PAREDLKKMYNWVK
+376 PARDDLKKMYNWIK

-395 PVHGEQRHMAEHI
+395 PVHGEQRHMTEHI

-417 FPVKVNNGEIIRL
+417 FPIKVSNGEIIRL
-430 APGEPEVVDK
+430 SPGEPKVVDK

-446 YLDGKILI
+446 YLDGKVLI
-454 DNDSKVLKDRRNIAA
+454 DNDSPVLKERRNMAA

-481 NGQLKNNPI
+481 NGQIKNNPV
-490 ITLKGIPLNEED
+490 ITLKGVPLIDED
-502 ESEIEYDLEDIVMD
+502 ASEIEYDLEDIVMD

>member
-1 MTGVQTCALPICF
+1 MAKSGQELVYCSL
-14 PVTIGG
+14 GG

-33 GKPGEYKWIIV
+33 GKPGDYKWIIV

-62 PNPEFIANQKE
+62 PNPEFIVNQKE

-109 AIVREKFKELKINIG
+109 AIVKEKFKEQKINVG
-124 SHLKIIKLGGNVKLG
+124 NHLKIVKLGGNVKLG
-139 AFDIDYVTLTH
+139 EFDIDYVTLTH
-150 SILEPNGLA
+150 SILEPCGLA
-159 ITTPEGVV
+159 ITTPEGIV

-175 DDDPLI
+175 DDNPLI
-181 GDKTDVKKLSEL
+181 GEKTDVKKLTEL

-252 VAEKIGRQVCLVGR
+252 VAKKIGRKVCLVGR
-266 SMNRIYQLARQCN
+266 SMGRIYQLARQCN
-279 YLQDIKNPVDVR
+279 YLQDIETPIDVR
-291 DAKKIPK
+291 DSKKIPK
-298 NKMVFLCTGSQG
+298 NKIIYLCTGSQG
-310 EQRAALARIANGTHP
+310 EQRAALSRIANGTHP
-325 DLHLENGDNV
+325 DVHLEKNDNV

-357 KNNINV
+357 KSEIQV

-376 PAREDLKKMYNWVK
+376 PAREDLKKMYGWVK
-390 PKILI
+390 PKIAI

-417 FPVKVNNGEIIRL
+417 YPVKINNGEIVRL
-430 APGEPEVVDK
+430 SPGEPQVVDK
-440 VTWGRV
+440 VTWGRI
-446 YLDGKILI
+446 YLDGKVLI
-454 DNDSKVLKDRRNIAA
+454 TNDSQILKERRNMAA
-469 NGYMEITVLISK
+469 NGYMEITILIK
-481 NGQLKNNPI
+481 NGQIKNNPI
-490 ITLKGIPLNEED
+490 ITLKGIPLLEED
-502 ESEIEYDLEDIVMD
+502 AAEIEYDLEDIVMD
-516 TCKTFNLNNSKQEKN
+516 TCKTFNLNNSKQERN
-531 LIDTL
+531 IIDTL

-543 INDKSGKKPLVNINL
+543 ISEKSGKKPLVNINL
-558 VRL
+558 IRL

>member
-1 MTGVQTCALPICF
+1 MVKGGQELVYCSL
-14 PVTIGG
+14 GG

-62 PNPEFIANQKE
+62 PNPEFIADQKE

-124 SHLKIIKLGGNVKLG
+124 SHLKIVKLGGNVKLG

-159 ITTPEGVV
+159 ITTPEGVI

-181 GDKTDVKKLSEL
+181 GEKTDIKKLTEI

-217 SLVRTGLLTVLEKM
+217 SLVRTGLFTVLEKM

-279 YLQDIKNPVDVR
+279 YLQDIKVPIDVR
-291 DAKKIPK
+291 DSKKIPK
-298 NKMVFLCTGSQG
+298 NKIVFLCTGSQG

-325 DLHLENGDNV
+325 DLQLEKDDNV

-357 KNNINV
+357 KNDINV

-376 PAREDLKKMYNWVK
+376 PAREDLKKMYNWIK

-417 FPVKVNNGEIIRL
+417 FPIKVSNGEIIRL
-430 APGEPEVVDK
+430 SPGEPKVVDK

-446 YLDGKILI
+446 YLDGKVLI
-454 DNDSKVLKDRRNIAA
+454 DNDSPVLKERRNMAA

-481 NGQLKNNPI
+481 NGQIKNNPV
-490 ITLKGIPLNEED
+490 ITLKGIPLIDED
-502 ESEIEYDLEDIVMD
+502 VSEIEYDLEDIVMD

-543 INDKSGKKPLVNINL
+543 INDKCGKKPLVNINL

>member
-1 MTGVQTCALPICF
+1 MVKGGQELVYCSL
-14 PVTIGG
+14 GG

-62 PNPEFIANQKE
+62 PNPEFIVDQKE

-124 SHLKIIKLGGNVKLG
+124 SHLKIVKLGGNVKLG

-181 GDKTDVKKLSEL
+181 GEKTDIKKLTEI

-217 SLVRTGLLTVLEKM
+217 SLVRTGLFTVLEKM

-279 YLQDIKNPVDVR
+279 YLQDIKVPIDVR
-291 DAKKIPK
+291 DSKKIPK
-298 NKMVFLCTGSQG
+298 NKIVFLCTGSQG

-325 DLHLENGDNV
+325 DLQLEKDDNV

-357 KNNINV
+357 KNDINV

-376 PAREDLKKMYNWVK
+376 PAREDLKKMYNWIK

-417 FPVKVNNGEIIRL
+417 FPIKVSNGEIIRL
-430 APGEPEVVDK
+430 SPGEPKVVDK

-446 YLDGKILI
+446 YLDGKVLI
-454 DNDSKVLKDRRNIAA
+454 DNDSPVLKERRNMAA

-481 NGQLKNNPI
+481 NGQIKNNPV
-490 ITLKGIPLNEED
+490 ITIKGVPLIDED
-502 ESEIEYDLEDIVMD
+502 ASEIEYDLEDIVMD

>member
-1 MTGVQTCALPICF
+1 MAKGGQELVYCSL
-14 PVTIGG
+14 GG

-33 GKPGEYKWIIV
+33 GKPGDYKWIIV

-109 AIVREKFKELKINIG
+109 AIVKEKFKEKKINIG
-124 SHLKIIKLGGNVKLG
+124 SNLKIVKLGGNVKLG
-139 AFDIDYVTLTH
+139 AFDIDYITLTH
-150 SILEPNGLA
+150 SILEPCGLA
-159 ITTPEGVV
+159 ITTPEGIV

-175 DDDPLI
+175 DDNPLI
-181 GDKTDVKKLSEL
+181 GEKIDVKKLTEL
-193 GKKGVLAMVC
+193 GRKGVLAMVC

-252 VAEKIGRQVCLVGR
+252 VAEKIGRKVCLVGR
-266 SMNRIYQLARQCN
+266 SMGRIYQLARQCN
-279 YLQDIKNPVDVR
+279 YLQDIETPIDVR
-291 DAKKIPK
+291 DSKKIPK
-298 NKMVFLCTGSQG
+298 NKIIYLCTGSQG
-310 EQRAALARIANGTHP
+310 EQRAALSRIANGTHP
-325 DLHLENGDNV
+325 DVHLEKNDNV

-357 KNNINV
+357 KSEIQV

-390 PKILI
+390 PKIAI

-417 FPVKVNNGEIIRL
+417 YPVKISNGEIVRL
-430 APGEPEVVDK
+430 SPGEPQVVDK
-440 VTWGRV
+440 VTWGRM
-446 YLDGKILI
+446 YLDGKVLI
-454 DNDSKVLKDRRNIAA
+454 TNDSQILKERRSMAS
-469 NGYMEITVLISK
+469 NGYMEISVLIK
-481 NGQLKNNPI
+481 NGEIKNNPI
-490 ITLKGIPLNEED
+490 ITLKGIPLLDED
-502 ESEIEYDLEDIVMD
+502 AAEIEYDLEDIVMD
-516 TCKTFNLNNSKQEKN
+516 TCKTFNLNNSKHEKN
-531 LIDTL
+531 IIETL

-543 INDKSGKKPLVNINL
+543 ISEKSGKKPLVNINL
-558 VRL
+558 IRL

>member
-1 MTGVQTCALPICF
+1 MAKSGQELVYCSL
-14 PVTIGG
+14 GG

-33 GKPGEYKWIIV
+33 GKPGDYKWIIV

-62 PNPEFIANQKE
+62 PNPEFIVNQKE

-109 AIVREKFKELKINIG
+109 AIVKEKFKEQKINIG
-124 SHLKIIKLGGNVKLG
+124 NHLKVVKLGGNVKLG
-139 AFDIDYVTLTH
+139 EFDIDYVTLTH
-150 SILEPNGLA
+150 SILEPCGLA
-159 ITTPEGVV
+159 ITTPEGIV

-175 DDDPLI
+175 DDNPLI
-181 GDKTDVKKLSEL
+181 GEKTDVKKLTEL
-193 GKKGVLAMVC
+193 GKKGVLVMVC

-252 VAEKIGRQVCLVGR
+252 VAEKIGRKVCLVGR
-266 SMNRIYQLARQCN
+266 SMGRIYQLARQCN
-279 YLQDIKNPVDVR
+279 YLQDIETPIDVR
-291 DAKKIPK
+291 DSKKIPK
-298 NKMVFLCTGSQG
+298 NKIIYLCTGSQG
-310 EQRAALARIANGTHP
+310 EQRAALSRIANGTHP
-325 DLHLENGDNV
+325 DVHLEKNDNV

-357 KNNINV
+357 KSEIQV

-376 PAREDLKKMYNWVK
+376 PAREDLKKMYGWVK
-390 PKILI
+390 PKIAI

-417 FPVKVNNGEIIRL
+417 YPVKINNGEIVRL
-430 APGEPEVVDK
+430 SPGEPQVVDK
-440 VTWGRV
+440 VTWGRI
-446 YLDGKILI
+446 YLDGKVLI
-454 DNDSKVLKDRRNIAA
+454 TNDSQILKERRNMAA
-469 NGYMEITVLISK
+469 NGYMEITILIK
-481 NGQLKNNPI
+481 NGQIKNNPI
-490 ITLKGIPLNEED
+490 ITLKGIPLLEED
-502 ESEIEYDLEDIVMD
+502 AAEIEYDLEDIVMD
-516 TCKTFNLNNSKQEKN
+516 TCKTFNLNNSKQERN
-531 LIDTL
+531 IIDTL

-543 INDKSGKKPLVNINL
+543 ISEKSGKKPLVNINL
-558 VRL
+558 IRL